1 MGIEMNVQEKL
12 VLAEKNLEILVEWVG
27 RFDNKIPII
36 LGINSGMLGMLV
48 TFAPPLINW
57 TPGLLLLTL
66 LSVLGIGVSFV
77 FFYFS
82 SYPRTKGPKE
92 SLYYFGSIA
101 KKSNLE
107 YQQAFLKRNAEEHLI
122 DILGQ
127 CHRNSEIITDKFW
140 CLKGVYISL
149 FLSLFFSAITIYF
162 FRSLTLAS

>member
-1 MGIEMNVQEKL
+1 MGDEMTVQEKL

-27 RFDNKIPII
+27 RFDNKIPIV

-48 TFAPPLINW
+48 TFAPPLKNW
-57 TPGLLLLTL
+57 TPGLFLLSII
-66 LSVLGIGVSFV
+66 SVLGIGIGFV

-101 KKSNLE
+101 DKNNSE

-122 DILGQ
+122 DILEQ
-127 CHRNSEIITDKFW
+127 CHRNSEIITEKFW
-140 CLKGVYISL
+140 CLKGAYISL
-149 FLSLFFSAITIYF
+149 ILSLFFSTMTVYL
-162 FRSLTLAS
+162 FRSLSLAS